1 MVVFDIISILGFTVT
16 VVVGIA
22 VSEILRLS
30 GYQSQV
36 NNNLLAKFSRRNQ
49 NQELNIISRKQFREA
64 SNN

>member
-1 MVVFDIISILGFTVT
+1 MVVFDILSILGFTVT
-16 VVVGIA
+16 VVVGVA

-36 NNNLLAKFSRRNQ
+36 NNDLLAKFSRRNQ
-49 NQELNIISRKQFREA
+49 NLELNIISRKQFREA

>member
-1 MVVFDIISILGFTVT
+1 MVVFDILSILGFTVT
-16 VVVGIA
+16 VVVGVA

-36 NNNLLAKFSRRNQ
+36 NNSLLAKFSRRNQ

>member
-1 MVVFDIISILGFTVT
+1 MVVFDILSILGFTVT